1 MIGVLLT
8 VIIVYLVYKLH
19 KQNKFIKE
27 QFKKTK
33 ENQAKATYG
42 NNLPPKKINTKKS
55 LFYRKNSS

>member
-1 MIGVLLT
+1 MVGVLLT

-27 QFKKTK
+27 QFKKAKESQTK
-33 ENQAKATYG
+33 AIYG

-55 LFYRKNSS
+55 LFYKKSSS